1 MSAQFDPLQVVSVF
15 FMLGLLPL
23 AVVMTTSFTKFSIVL
38 TLLRSALG
46 VQQAPSNLVI
56 SGLALAATLV
66 VMAPTIAKIEAALD
80 AGRDDVAALANGG
93 NSGAAAA
100 SLPRPA
106 EIVQAVRGPLG
117 EFMLQHSR
125 PDERQFLVSAAKRI
139 DPQRDARETDLALLI
154 PAFLISEISSGFE
167 AGFLLYIAFL
177 VVDLVVANVL
187 SAMGMMMLSP
197 STVSIPLKLFML
209 VSVSGISKLMHGL
222 IVSYVK

>member
-1 MSAQFDPLQVVSVF
+1 MTAQLDPLQVVSVF

-56 SGLALAATLV
+56 SGIALAATLV
-66 VMAPTIAKIEAALD
+66 VMAPTLSKIEAAFDTGDD
-80 AGRDDVAALANGG
+80 AQTAV
-93 NSGAAAA
+93 
-100 SLPRPA
+100 PRPA
-106 EIVQAVRGPLG
+106 ELVQAVRGPLG
-117 EFMLQHSR
+117 DFMMKHSR
-125 PDERQFLVSAAKRI
+125 PDERQFLVGAAKRI
-139 DPQRDARETDLALLI
+139 DPERDARETDLQLLI

-197 STVSIPLKLFML
+197 STVSIPLKLFIF
-209 VSVSGISKLMHGL
+209 VSVSGVSRLMHGL
-222 IVSYVK
+222 IVSYAK

>member
-1 MSAQFDPLQVVSVF
+1 MSTQLEQLQIVSMF

-56 SGLALAATLV
+56 SGIALAATLV
-66 VMAPTIAKIEAALD
+66 VMSPTIAKIEAALP
-80 AGRDDVAALANGG
+80 AGDSGEVAM
-93 NSGAAAA
+93 
-100 SLPRPA
+100 PRPT
-106 EIVQAVRGPLG
+106 ELWQAARGPLG
-117 EFMLQHSR
+117 EFMLTHSR
-125 PDERQFLVSAAKRI
+125 SGERQFLVGAAKRI
-139 DPQRDARETDLALLI
+139 DPEHDARETDLQLLI

-187 SAMGMMMLSP
+187 TAMGMVMLSP
-197 STVSIPLKLFML
+197 STVSIPLKLFVF

-222 IVSYVK
+222 IVGYAR

>member
-1 MSAQFDPLQVVSVF
+1 MTTQFDPLQNISLF

-23 AVVMTTSFTKFSIVL
+23 AVAMTTSFTKFSIVL

-56 SGLALAATLV
+56 SGMALAATLV
-66 VMAPTIAKIEAALD
+66 VMAPTLSKIEAALD
-80 AGRDDVAALANGG
+80 TGDDTML
-93 NSGAAAA
+93 
-100 SLPRPA
+100 RPS

-117 EFMLQHSR
+117 DFMLKHSR
-125 PDERQFLVSAAKRI
+125 LEERQFLVGAAKRI
-139 DPQRDARETDLALLI
+139 DPGQDAHDTDLQLLI

-197 STVSIPLKLFML
+197 STVSIPLKLFIF
-209 VSVSGISKLMHGL
+209 VSASGMSKLMHGL
-222 IVSYVK
+222 IVSYAK

>member
-1 MSAQFDPLQVVSVF
+1 MNAQLDQLQVVGMF

-46 VQQAPSNLVI
+46 VQQAPSNMVI

-66 VMAPTIAKIEAALD
+66 VMSPTLAKIESALP
-80 AGRDDVAALANGG
+80 AGDNGELA
-93 NSGAAAA
+93 
-100 SLPRPA
+100 LPRPA
-106 EIVQAVRGPLG
+106 ELLQAVRGPLG
-117 EFMLQHSR
+117 EFMLAHSR
-125 PDERQFLVSAAKRI
+125 PDERRFLVGAAKRI
-139 DPQRDARETDLALLI
+139 DPLREARETDLPLLI

-197 STVSIPLKLFML
+197 STVSIPLKLFIL
-209 VSVSGISKLMHGL
+209 VSVSGVSKLMHGL
-222 IVSYVK
+222 IVGYVK

>member
-1 MSAQFDPLQVVSVF
+1 MTAQLDQLQVVSVF

-56 SGLALAATLV
+56 SGIALAATLV
-66 VMAPTIAKIEAALD
+66 VMSPTIAKIEAALP
-80 AGRDDVAALANGG
+80 AGDNGEVA
-93 NSGAAAA
+93 
-100 SLPRPA
+100 LPRPA
-106 EIVQAVRGPLG
+106 ELLQAVRGPLG
-117 EFMLQHSR
+117 EFMLAHSR
-125 PDERQFLVSAAKRI
+125 PDERKFLVGAAKRI
-139 DPQRDARETDLALLI
+139 DPERDARETDLQLLI

-177 VVDLVVANVL
+177 LVDLVVANVL
-187 SAMGMMMLSP
+187 TAMGMMMLSP
-197 STVSIPLKLFML
+197 STVSIPLKLFTF

-222 IVSYVK
+222 IVGYVK

>member
-1 MSAQFDPLQVVSVF
+1 MIAQLDQLQVVGVF

-66 VMAPTIAKIEAALD
+66 VMSPTLAKIENALPVGD
-80 AGRDDVAALANGG
+80 SGEVA
-93 NSGAAAA
+93 
-100 SLPRPA
+100 LPRPA
-106 EIVQAVRGPLG
+106 ELLQAVRGPLG
-117 EFMLQHSR
+117 EFMLAHSR
-125 PDERQFLVSAAKRI
+125 PDERKFLVGAAKRI
-139 DPQRDARETDLALLI
+139 DPQREAQETDLQLLI
-154 PAFLISEISSGFE
+154 PAFLIGEISSGFE

-187 SAMGMMMLSP
+187 TAMGMVMLSP
-197 STVSIPLKLFML
+197 STVSIPLKLFIF
-209 VSVSGISKLMHGL
+209 VSVSGVSKLMHGL
-222 IVSYVK
+222 IVGYVK

>member
-1 MSAQFDPLQVVSVF
+1 MNDQFDPLQNIFLF
-15 FMLGLLPL
+15 FMLGLLPI
-23 AVVMTTSFTKFSIVL
+23 AVTMTTSFTKFSIVL

-66 VMAPTIAKIEAALD
+66 VMAPTVSKIEASLD
-80 AGRDDVAALANGG
+80 TGEGG
-93 NSGAAAA
+93 QA
-100 SLPRPA
+100 SIPRPV
-106 EIVQAVRGPLG
+106 EIVRAVRGPLG
-117 EFMLQHSR
+117 DFMLKHSR

-139 DPQRDARETDLALLI
+139 DPERDARETDLQLLI
-154 PAFLISEISSGFE
+154 PAFMISEISSGFE

-197 STVSIPLKLFML
+197 TTVSIPLKLFMF
-209 VSVSGISKLMHGL
+209 VSASGMSKLMHSL
-222 IVSYVK
+222 IVGYAK

>member
-1 MSAQFDPLQVVSVF
+1 MIAQLDQLQVVGVF

-66 VMAPTIAKIEAALD
+66 VMSPTLAKIESALPVGD
-80 AGRDDVAALANGG
+80 NGEL
-93 NSGAAAA
+93 

-106 EIVQAVRGPLG
+106 ELLQAVRGPLG
-117 EFMLQHSR
+117 DFMLAHSR
-125 PDERQFLVSAAKRI
+125 PDERKFLVGAAKRI
-139 DPQRDARETDLALLI
+139 DPQREAHETDLQLLI
-154 PAFLISEISSGFE
+154 PAFLIGEISSGFE

-187 SAMGMMMLSP
+187 TAMGMVMLSP
-197 STVSIPLKLFML
+197 STVSIPLKLFIF

-222 IVSYVK
+222 IVGYVK

>member
-1 MSAQFDPLQVVSVF
+1 MTDQFNPLQTISLF
-15 FMLGLLPL
+15 FMLGLMPL
-23 AVVMTTSFTKFSIVL
+23 AVAMTTSFTKFSIVL

-66 VMAPTIAKIEAALD
+66 VMAPTISKIEAALD
-80 AGRDDVAALANGG
+80 NGD
-93 NSGAAAA
+93 GAM
-100 SLPRPA
+100 PRA
-106 EIVQAVRGPLG
+106 TELLQAVRGPLG
-117 EFMLQHSR
+117 DFMLKHSR
-125 PDERQFLVSAAKRI
+125 ADERQFLVGAAKRI
-139 DPQRDARETDLALLI
+139 DPEREARETDMQLLI

-197 STVSIPLKLFML
+197 STVSIPLKLFIF
-209 VSVSGISKLMHGL
+209 VSVSGMSKLMHGL

>member
-1 MSAQFDPLQVVSVF
+1 MTAQFDPLQNISLF

-23 AVVMTTSFTKFSIVL
+23 AVAMTTSFTKFSIVL

-56 SGLALAATLV
+56 SGMALAATLV
-66 VMAPTIAKIEAALD
+66 VMAPTLSKIEAALD
-80 AGRDDVAALANGG
+80 TGD
-93 NSGAAAA
+93 GAM
-100 SLPRPA
+100 PRPT
-106 EIVQAVRGPLG
+106 ELVQAVRGPLG
-117 EFMLQHSR
+117 EFMLKHSR
-125 PDERQFLVSAAKRI
+125 LEERQFLVSAAKRI
-139 DPQRDARETDLALLI
+139 DPEHEAHDTDLQLLI

-197 STVSIPLKLFML
+197 STVSIPLKLFIF
-209 VSVSGISKLMHGL
+209 VSASGMSKLMHGL

>member
-1 MSAQFDPLQVVSVF
+1 MTAQFDPLQNISLF

-23 AVVMTTSFTKFSIVL
+23 AVAMTTSFTKFSIVL

-56 SGLALAATLV
+56 SGMALAATLV
-66 VMAPTIAKIEAALD
+66 VMAPTLSKIEAALD
-80 AGRDDVAALANGG
+80 TGD
-93 NSGAAAA
+93 GAM
-100 SLPRPA
+100 PRPT
-106 EIVQAVRGPLG
+106 ELVQAVRGPLG
-117 EFMLQHSR
+117 EFMLKHSR
-125 PDERQFLVSAAKRI
+125 LEERQFLVSAAKRI
-139 DPQRDARETDLALLI
+139 DPEHEAHDTDLQLLI

-197 STVSIPLKLFML
+197 STVSIPLKLFIF
-209 VSVSGISKLMHGL
+209 VSASGMSKLMHGL
-222 IVSYVK
+222 IVSYAK

>member
-1 MSAQFDPLQVVSVF
+1 MIASFDYVQVVGTF

-23 AVVMTTSFTKFSIVL
+23 AVAMTTSFTKFSIVL

-56 SGLALAATLV
+56 SGIALAATLV
-66 VMAPTIAKIEAALD
+66 VMSPTLRKIEAALPTSD
-80 AGRDDVAALANGG
+80 
-93 NSGAAAA
+93 SGEVTM
-100 SLPRPA
+100 PRPA
-106 EIVQAVRGPLG
+106 ELFQAVRGPLG
-117 EFMLQHSR
+117 EFMLAHSR
-125 PDERQFLVSAAKRI
+125 PDERKFLVGAAKRI
-139 DPQRDARETDLALLI
+139 DPEREARETDLQLLI

-187 SAMGMMMLSP
+187 TAMGMVMLSP
-197 STVSIPLKLFML
+197 STVSIPLKLFIF

-222 IVSYVK
+222 IVGYAK

>member
-1 MSAQFDPLQVVSVF
+1 MITQLDQLQVVGMF

-66 VMAPTIAKIEAALD
+66 VMSPTLAKIESALPVGD
-80 AGRDDVAALANGG
+80 NGELA
-93 NSGAAAA
+93 
-100 SLPRPA
+100 LPRPA
-106 EIVQAVRGPLG
+106 ELLQAVRGPLG
-117 EFMLQHSR
+117 EFMLAHSR
-125 PDERQFLVSAAKRI
+125 PDERKFLVGAAKRI
-139 DPQRDARETDLALLI
+139 DPQREAHETDLQLLI
-154 PAFLISEISSGFE
+154 PAFLIGEISSGFE

-187 SAMGMMMLSP
+187 TAMGMVMLSP
-197 STVSIPLKLFML
+197 STVSIPLKLFIF
-209 VSVSGISKLMHGL
+209 VSVSGVSKLMHGL
-222 IVSYVK
+222 IVGYVK